1 MRDIMQVCLSS
12 PSMPMPSTVTKGQGG
27 VLGTESAVPALQTTP
42 QTTITTTVSFLFDL
56 SRFYNSSTLCLQL
69 QSVCISLLISPGRL
83 PAAD

>member
-12 PSMPMPSTVTKGQGG
+12 PSMPMPSTVTKEQGG

-56 SRFYNSSTLCLQL
+56 
-69 QSVCISLLISPGRL
+69 
-83 PAAD
+83 